1 MGCKEWRGR
10 GARDEEKGVQGMKGE
25 GVQGIN
31 EDGGWGVRNEGVG
44 VQGGG
49 III

>member
-1 MGCKEWRGR
+1 
-10 GARDEEKGVQGMKGE
+10 MKGE

-31 EDGGWGVRNEGVG
+31 EDGGWGVRNEGVW